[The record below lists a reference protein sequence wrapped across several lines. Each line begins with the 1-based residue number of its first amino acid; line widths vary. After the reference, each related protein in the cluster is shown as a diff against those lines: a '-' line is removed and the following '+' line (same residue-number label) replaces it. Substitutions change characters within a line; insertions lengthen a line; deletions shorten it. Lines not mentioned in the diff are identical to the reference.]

1 MYNCVYTQDVI
12 IDVIFIIFL
21 LSGGSASIAYSK
33 KNLDTYNEFEC
44 DQSDKLEELCDTLVQ
59 IFASEIAAAVS

>member
-1 MYNCVYTQDVI
+1 MI

-21 LSGGSASIAYSK
+21 LSGGSASIAYFK
-33 KNLDTYNEFEC
+33 ENLDTYNGLDC
-44 DQSDKLEELCDTLVQ
+44 DQNDQLEQACDILVQ